1 MLLHSLNSV
10 GFRLLIKRCAVV
22 LLGVV
27 TAGVAAGVVTCSA
40 QEPGERQSSV
50 TMVAPANSITSLLP
64 PTLAGLRSN
73 GGIEQF
79 QLPSLGDLT
88 GERATIFLEYGVD
101 AAAARD
107 YGEYRVQVFQTPTP
121 IQAFGLFTYNSPQ
134 PVDFRRVKESPV
146 ATARTPDGEILWK
159 GNFFVRIKAAR
170 TRPASFRTA
179 DQVSSEIA
187 GLIGIAAPGQLPS
200 LPDSLP
206 NNSSGGEKVRYFLGT
221 RSLGSFV
228 DHAAEMFGFE
238 GRAEA
243 ALAPYEQASNN
254 PGAKPVN
261 LLIVEYNTPQFAH
274 DALVRAI
281 GFANALPEDEQKRII
296 IRREGNY
303 IVEATG
309 VANSI
314 ESHDVARRL
323 VDSVKYPYTV
333 KWLKDPHSRS
343 YDRFA
348 GQKAAQ
354 IILSSFGIVGV
365 LLLAAFVGGAILG
378 TTAFIRRRRRQIEV
392 FSDAGGMLCLDIDR
406 LCTGTPARM
415 ELASGG
421 VTDSGVS

>member
-1 MLLHSLNSV
+1 M
-10 GFRLLIKRCAVV
+10 V
-22 LLGVV
+22 LLAIAA
-27 TAGVAAGVVTCSA
+27 AGFAAGVVTCSA
-40 QEPGERQSSV
+40 EEPSERQSGV
-50 TMVAPANSITSLLP
+50 TFVAAPHSITDLLP
-64 PTLAGLRSN
+64 PTLAGLRSD
-73 GGIEQF
+73 GGIKQF
-79 QLPSLGDLT
+79 QPSSLGDLI
-88 GERATIFLEYGVD
+88 GERAPIFLEYGVD
-101 AAAARD
+101 GAAARD
-107 YGEYRVQVFQTPTP
+107 YGEYRVQVFQTASPM
-121 IQAFGLFTYNSPQ
+121 QAFGLFTYNSPQ
-134 PVDFRRVKESPV
+134 PVDFRGVKESSV

-159 GNFFVRIKAAR
+159 GNFFVSIRTVR
-170 TRPASFRTA
+170 TRPDRLRTA
-179 DQVSSEIA
+179 DRLSSEIA
-187 GLIGIAAPGQLPS
+187 GLVGNAAPGQFPS

-206 NNSSGGEKVRYFLGT
+206 SNSSGGQKVRYFLGA

-228 DHAAEMFGFE
+228 EHAGEMFGFE

-243 ALAPYEQASNN
+243 ALGAYDQTAGN
-254 PGAKPVN
+254 PADKPVN
-261 LLIVEYNTPQFAH
+261 LLIVEYHTPQFAH

-281 GFANALPEDEQKRII
+281 GFATSLPEDEQKRII

-309 VANSI
+309 VANGI
-314 ESHDVARRL
+314 ANHDVARHL

-365 LLLAAFVGGAILG
+365 LLMAAFVGGAILG
-378 TTAFIRRRRRQIEV
+378 TTAFIRRRRRQLEV

-406 LCTGTPARM
+406 LCTGAPTRM